1 MKRKAFTISLI
12 IFIIL
17 TVAGIITL
25 VADIEVQKK
34 KNLNRG
40 PDDRPVK
47 DITAAGISGIV
58 IILVGVAGFCITM
71 VRAKPGTSDIGG
83 PNVEF
88 YLKELEKLQDGC
100 YDMSRYNLFGLHSI
114 FQGYHERFNR
124 PNSTATESQK
134 AYVQA
139 IIDLYLKYDFWT
151 CDAMRGDRKKNK
163 QLFEALKLF
172 VRNNPS
178 SRNFKGRGG

>member
-12 IFIIL
+12 IFITL
-17 TVAGIITL
+17 TVVGIITL

-34 KNLNRG
+34 KNLDRG
-40 PDDRPVK
+40 PDDGPVK

-71 VRAKPGTSDIGG
+71 VRAKPGTSDT
-83 PNVEF
+83 NVEF

-100 YDMSRYNLFGLHSI
+100 YDMSYFNLFGLHSI
-114 FQGYHERFNR
+114 FKGYRDQFNR

-134 AYVQA
+134 AYVQT
-139 IIDLYLKYDFWT
+139 ILDLYDKYDFMT
-151 CDAMRGDRKKNK
+151 CNPVRGDREKNK

-172 VRNNPS
+172 VHYNPS